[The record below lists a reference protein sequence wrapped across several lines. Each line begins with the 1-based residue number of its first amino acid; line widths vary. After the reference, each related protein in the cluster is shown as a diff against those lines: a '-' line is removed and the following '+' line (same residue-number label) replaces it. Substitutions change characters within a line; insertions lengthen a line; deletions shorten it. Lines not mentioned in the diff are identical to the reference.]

1 MAIMELSRRMV
12 YWHIDIVA
20 NAVAINITPK
30 IAPYLSS
37 IKIKDGI
44 AITKKRGKKESA
56 PSELEIAITSENY
69 IENYFTEGVKI
80 FVYLGY
86 DPIKIPLVFSGT
98 IKMLPDGSAREM
110 LDYTVKA
117 YSDDIIM
124 SGKERNYSFA
134 GRTKSMIVTEI
145 AARNGFLASAASV
158 TIKKDTVQKAG
169 FTKIQKGITDTQF
182 LDQVAA
188 EWDCTWWVRDGVF
201 FFMDS
206 SEVYEYGDLSTNLGT
221 WYILGYRTDRAR
233 CNVET
238 VAWSHSPSPGGSE
251 IESMLQ
257 AFDEFGKNKG
267 ADKYKLLYKGQTWEL
282 KAQYMNEVSKNPI
295 AFGEHALYSAGQTIA
310 LNAEQVLKEFFTIV
324 PGDPTNSNTNIPSI
338 GDDSGVEI
346 TIHLNEGDPELK
358 PPRTARLY
366 SGVINPKVNN
376 ALLPSWMFR
385 YGIQNES
392 YAKLNIKETVL
403 TYSDGMLKSEL
414 KCGIGLNRI

>member
-1 MAIMELSRRMV
+1 MAIMQLSRRMV
-12 YWHIDIVA
+12 YWSVVIENAFVSWDITDR
-20 NAVAINITPK
+20 IG
-30 IAPYLSS
+30 PYVST
-37 IKIKDGI
+37 IKVKDGI
-44 AITKKRGKKESA
+44 SVTKKKGKKESA
-56 PSELEIAITSENY
+56 PSELEIGITSENY
-69 IENYFTEGVKI
+69 VEDLFTEGAKI
-80 FVYLGY
+80 SVRMGY
-86 DPIKIPLVFSGT
+86 DRLFKPLVFKGT

-124 SGKERNYSFA
+124 SGKEKNYSFA
-134 GRTKSMIVTEI
+134 GRRKSDIVIEI
-145 AARNGFLASAASV
+145 AARNGYNA
-158 TIKKDTVQKAG
+158 TTIIKKDVVQKAG

-188 EWDCTWWVRDGVF
+188 EWDCTWFARDGEIL
-201 FFMDS
+201 FMDS
-206 SEVYEYGDLSTNLGT
+206 SEVYEYGDRISSVLGKS
-221 WYILGYRTDRAR
+221 YILGYRTDRAK

-251 IESMLQ
+251 IESMVQ
-257 AFDEFGKNKG
+257 AFNEFGKDPSANQ
-267 ADKYKLLYKGQTWEL
+267 YKLNYKGQTWQL
-282 KAQYMNEVSKNPI
+282 KQQFRDQIKTNPL
-295 AFGEHALYSAGQTIA
+295 AFKDYALYSAGQTVA
-310 LNAEQVLKEFFTIV
+310 LNAEQVLREFFTIV
-324 PGDPTNSNTNIPSI
+324 PGDPTNSNTNIPSV

-366 SGVINPKVNN
+366 SGVINPKVDN

-385 YGIQNES
+385 YGIQNET

>member
-1 MAIMELSRRMV
+1 MAIMQLSRRMV
-12 YWHIDIVA
+12 YWSVVIENAFVAWDITDR
-20 NAVAINITPK
+20 IG
-30 IAPYLSS
+30 PYVST

-44 AITKKRGKKESA
+44 SVTKKKGKKESA
-56 PSELEIAITSENY
+56 PSELEIGITSKNY
-69 IENYFTEGVKI
+69 VEDLFTEGAKI
-80 FVYLGY
+80 TVYMGY
-86 DPIKIPLVFSGT
+86 DRLFKPLVFKGT

-124 SGKERNYSFA
+124 SGKEKNYSFA
-134 GRTKSMIVTEI
+134 GRKKSMIVTEI
-145 AARNGFLASAASV
+145 AARNGFLAATSSV
-158 TIKKDTVQKAG
+158 IIKKDTVQKAG

-188 EWDCTWWVRDGVF
+188 EWDCTWWVRDGIF
-201 FFMDS
+201 YFMDS
-206 SEVYEYGDLSTNLGT
+206 SEVYEYGDLGTTLGT
-221 WYILGYRTDRAR
+221 WYTLGYRTDRAK

-257 AFDEFGKNKG
+257 AFNEFGKDASANQ
-267 ADKYKLLYKGQTWEL
+267 YKLNYKGQTWQL
-282 KAQYMNEVSKNPI
+282 KQQFREQAKSDPL
-295 AFGEHALYSAGQTIA
+295 AFGKYALYSAGQTVT
-310 LNAEQVLKEFFTIV
+310 LNAEQVLHEFFTV
-324 PGDPTNSNTNIPSI
+324 VQSDPSNSNLNIPSV
-338 GDDSGVEI
+338 GDDSGMEI

-366 SGVINPKVNN
+366 SGVINPKVDN
-376 ALLPSWMFR
+376 ALLPAWMFR
-385 YGIQNES
+385 YGIQNET